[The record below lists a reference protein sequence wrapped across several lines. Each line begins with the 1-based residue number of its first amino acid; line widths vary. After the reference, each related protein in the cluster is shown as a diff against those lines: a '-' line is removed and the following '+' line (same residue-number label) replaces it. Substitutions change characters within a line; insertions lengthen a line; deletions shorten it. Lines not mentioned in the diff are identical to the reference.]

1 MVCAAAEQLELAWV
15 SLQATATDGGM
26 ETWIWRRPDTGGE
39 GKLIPAHF
47 ARIMTLGFPIHNV
60 AGKQCVAFE
69 IAVLVNGSL
78 RSANHRAGLFL
89 RLAEECVLS
98 KPPVAG

>member
-15 SLQATATDGGM
+15 SLQATDADGGM
-26 ETWIWRRPDTGGE
+26 ETSIWRRPDTGGE
-39 GKLIPAHF
+39 GKLTPAHF
-47 ARIMTLGFPIHNV
+47 ARIMTLSFPIHNV
-60 AGKQCVAFE
+60 AGKRSVEFE

-78 RSANHRAGLFL
+78 RSANHRAGLFV